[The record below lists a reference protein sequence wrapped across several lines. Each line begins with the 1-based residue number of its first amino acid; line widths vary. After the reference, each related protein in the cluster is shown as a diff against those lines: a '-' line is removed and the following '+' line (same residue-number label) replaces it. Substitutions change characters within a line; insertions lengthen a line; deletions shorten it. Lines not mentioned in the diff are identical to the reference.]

1 MHITALIVTICYL
14 VDSVCVNPQ
23 GCIRVHILQ
32 FVVNCLTVRARDLV
46 VRIIVCFLSQIA
58 DAEAADVVLAAG
70 RDEDGT
76 EVSQADRT
84 VILHNIPLRFV
95 IHRKVVS
102 RDNIALFDLGSYS
115 HFVLHP

>member
-14 VDSVCVNPQ
+14 VDSVCVYPQ

-32 FVVNCLTVRARDLV
+32 FVVNCLTVRTRDLE

-70 RDEDGT
+70 
-76 EVSQADRT
+76 
-84 VILHNIPLRFV
+84 
-95 IHRKVVS
+95 
-102 RDNIALFDLGSYS
+102 
-115 HFVLHP
+115 